1 LVQDPVVET
10 SQGFRTVI
18 KKPKPKK
25 IREKKFIPAHAD
37 YALSD
42 TVSSNPESDSF
53 IEEVIIELP
62 D

>member
-1 LVQDPVVET
+1 VET